1 MIGYS
6 PKWAILEYFSSERKS
21 DSKKEKWSLYKKFD
35 PKCIFVTITLIIK
48 SSRWNYWFECFVVVT
63 NLLGFVFYIF

>member
-48 SSRWNYWFECFVVVT
+48 SSRWNY
-63 NLLGFVFYIF
+63 